1 MVVHLVSPNNRYDI
15 DYLRNYAVL
24 NVKDRLARIQSVGQV
39 QIFGGGQ
46 RDAQIEGAKA
56 RLEAALADH
65 RGQVLN
71 AFRDVEDQLTSLR
84 LLSGQAEAQG
94 RAVTAARRATQL
106 SDVRYRNGLVSQLE
120 LLDARRSELR
130 NRRQELQ
137 VRTAQYVATLGLIR
151 ALGGGWGD
159 QPAVKM
165 AAVSQ

>member
-1 MVVHLVSPNNRYDI
+1 M
-15 DYLRNYAVL
+15 
-24 NVKDRLARIQSVGQV
+24 
-39 QIFGGGQ
+39 
-46 RDAQIEGAKA
+46 
-56 RLEAALADH
+56 
-65 RGQVLN
+65 LN

-137 VRTAQYVATLGLIR
+137 VRAAQYVATVGGSACGEDGCCVAVVFVRIWLF
-151 ALGGGWGD
+151 ALVGYALVAID
-159 QPAVKM
+159 FV
-165 AAVSQ
+165 VLVFVR

>member
-1 MVVHLVSPNNRYDI
+1 MSALLSLP
-15 DYLRNYAVL
+15 
-24 NVKDRLARIQSVGQV
+24 
-39 QIFGGGQ
+39 IFDGGQ

-65 RGQVLN
+65 RGRVLN
-71 AFRDVEDQLTSLR
+71 VFRDVEDQLTSLL

-94 RAVTAARRATQL
+94 RAVTAARRAMQL

-120 LLDARRSELR
+120 LLEARRSELR

-137 VRTAQYVATLGLIR
+137 VRAAQYVATVGLIR

-159 QPAVKM
+159 QAAVKL
-165 AAVSQ
+165 AQVAQ

>member
-1 MVVHLVSPNNRYDI
+1 MSALLSLP
-15 DYLRNYAVL
+15 
-24 NVKDRLARIQSVGQV
+24 
-39 QIFGGGQ
+39 IFDGGQ

-65 RGQVLN
+65 RGRVLN
-71 AFRDVEDQLTSLR
+71 VFRDVEDQLTSLL

-94 RAVTAARRATQL
+94 RAVTAARRAMQL

-120 LLDARRSELR
+120 LLEARRSELR

-137 VRTAQYVATLGLIR
+137 VRAAQYVATVGLIR

-159 QPAVKM
+159 QVARLAEM
-165 AAVSQ
+165 ASLKPPVDVR

>member
-1 MVVHLVSPNNRYDI
+1 MVVMMSMPGVRHVQTALRAAAGLILHLNRNVS
-15 DYLRNYAVL
+15 
-24 NVKDRLARIQSVGQV
+24 
-39 QIFGGGQ
+39 
-46 RDAQIEGAKA
+46 
-56 RLEAALADH
+56 
-65 RGQVLN
+65 
-71 AFRDVEDQLTSLR
+71 SLR

-106 SDVRYRNGLVSQLE
+106 SDARYRNGLVSQLE

-137 VRTAQYVATLGLIR
+137 VRAAQYVATVGLIR

>member
-1 MVVHLVSPNNRYDI
+1 MSALLSLP
-15 DYLRNYAVL
+15 
-24 NVKDRLARIQSVGQV
+24 
-39 QIFGGGQ
+39 IFDGGQ

-94 RAVTAARRATQL
+94 RAVTAVRRATQL

-137 VRTAQYVATLGLIR
+137 VRTAQYVATVGLIR

-159 QPAVKM
+159 QPAVKL
-165 AAVSQ
+165 AQVLQ